1 MQLEQIISSAIV
13 GSLALAGVVYQSR
26 KSRNINTKEHEQN
39 SEKLSE
45 IAHNVTKIS
54 DKVDDV
60 SDRLTEHIEEHHNR
74 KRWWE
79 K

>member
-1 MQLEQIISSAIV
+1 MQLEQIISSGIV
-13 GSLALAGVVYQSR
+13 GSFALAGVVYQSR
-26 KSRNINTKEHEQN
+26 KSRTINTKEHEQN

-45 IAHNVTKIS
+45 IAQNVADIS
-54 DKVDDV
+54 TKVDGV

-74 KRWWE
+74 KRWWQ